1 MLVTWSKALL
11 NNKFSNN
18 NNDDDVDQGAKCKIT
33 VLVYSIQLCS
43 IVFTIKNSMIINFT
57 TCIWLCISLFLL
69 FWSPNLPLNPAQSL
83 IDALDS

>member
-43 IVFTIKNSMIINFT
+43 IIFTIKKFNDYYYMHLVMYF
-57 TCIWLCISLFLL
+57 SL
-69 FWSPNLPLNPAQSL
+69 SL
-83 IDALDS
+83 VLVLKFAFEPCSILDRST